1 MKKLSIFL
9 LTFLISCSPKKV
21 LNNKDLEEVF
31 NFKALIVAYSLNDKK
46 NLKEFLEFKNT
57 SASAKK
63 KALEKCINFK
73 KDNYDKII
81 KCKIKYV
88 KFTNKIETSLN

>member
-1 MKKLSIFL
+1 MKKLFL
-9 LTFLISCSPKKV
+9 FFFIFLISCSPKKV
-21 LNNKDLEEVF
+21 LNNKDLEEIF
-31 NFKALIVAYSLNDKK
+31 NFKASVVAYSSNERK

-57 SASAKK
+57 SARAKK
-63 KALEKCINFK
+63 EALQKCENFK
-73 KDNYDKII
+73 IVNYNKMI